1 MEFIPEN
8 RYQDLIVVDST
19 KGDEVYEVRVLRKW
33 KVVDPSRSN
42 TLASVDLVFI
52 DIHDVRK
59 KRNSFKYMVDV
70 IGVVTS
76 VTHDKNFFPDGTITE
91 SVTFKL
97 NDERMV
103 I

>member
-52 DIHDVRK
+52 DIHVSYFLWISLPFIEDIC
-59 KRNSFKYMVDV
+59 F
-70 IGVVTS
+70 
-76 VTHDKNFFPDGTITE
+76 
-91 SVTFKL
+91 TF
-97 NDERMV
+97 
-103 I
+103 